1 MLDLIRQTYR
11 RQYGAALAMLADCI
25 TRCEPA
31 GWEAP
36 VGSIPFWHVAYH
48 ALFYADLYLSPREN
62 EFERRPFHQENSQFF
77 GRLPFPPHTPV
88 TLERIY
94 DRQTLLAYV
103 PHCLAKL
110 DLSLASETEATLAGE
125 SGFPS
130 LPIPRGELHIYN
142 IRHIQHH
149 TGQLS
154 ATLVR
159 EQGAGAG
166 WVGTRE

>member
-1 MLDLIRQTYR
+1 MLDMVRQTYR
-11 RQYGAALAMLADCI
+11 RQYGAALAMLSDCI
-25 TRCEPA
+25 TRCEETHWQA
-31 GWEAP
+31 L
-36 VGSIPFWHVAYH
+36 VGGVPFWHVAYH
-48 ALFYADLYLSPREN
+48 ALFYADLYLSLRES
-62 EFERRPFHQENSQFF
+62 EFERRPDHQENSQFF

-88 TLERIY
+88 TIDRIY

-103 PHCLAKL
+103 AHCSAKVKPTLAR
-110 DLSLASETEATLAGE
+110 ETEATLAGE
-125 SGFPS
+125 SGFPW
-130 LPIPRGELHIYN
+130 LPITRAELHIYN

-166 WVGTRE
+166 WVGTRD